1 MGTVALVGNGKIR
14 QDFLL
19 NPKALCAIGGGRLGR
34 SPSPGARTEHQA
46 ETIFTDDTYN
56 AMR

>member
-1 MGTVALVGNGKIR
+1 MGTVALLGNGKIR

-19 NPKALCAIGGGRLGR
+19 NPKALCAIGGGRLER
-34 SPSPGARTEHQA
+34 SPSLRARTEHQA
-46 ETIFTDDTYN
+46 ETIFTEDTYN